1 MQRRQIGRAGL
12 GLSMLAMVAS
22 APAASHAAGIAA
34 SATAGYQVT
43 FGGDERTVEFTAQR
57 DTANNS
63 RGEGHLFNHV
73 TGAKLHFT
81 IDCLSV
87 AGNVATVSGTLTHT
101 DPDMAAF
108 DGAPMWLRV
117 ADNGEGKKSPPD
129 LVSPL
134 VVFPGG
140 PGVPCTS
147 TVFDATIP
155 IEGGNEQVH

>member
-1 MQRRQIGRAGL
+1 MPFQIGRVTL
-12 GLSMLAMVAS
+12 GLSIAAMLAA
-22 APAASHAAGIAA
+22 APARTHGAGIAA

-73 TGAKLHFT
+73 TGAKIHFT
-81 IDCLSV
+81 VDCLSV
-87 AGNVATVSGTLTHT
+87 SGNVATISGTVTHT
-101 DPDMAAF
+101 DPDNAAI
-108 DGAPMWLRV
+108 DNAPMWLRV
-117 ADNGEGKKSPPD
+117 IDNGEGKKSPPD

-140 PGVPCTS
+140 PGAPCTA

-155 IEGGNEQVH
+155 IEGGNVQVH